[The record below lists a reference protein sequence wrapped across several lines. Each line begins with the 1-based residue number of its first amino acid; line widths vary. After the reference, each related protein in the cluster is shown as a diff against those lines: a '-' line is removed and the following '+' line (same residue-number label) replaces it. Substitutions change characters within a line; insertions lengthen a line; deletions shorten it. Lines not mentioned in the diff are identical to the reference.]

1 MRDNQKYDFGAWA
14 TKNDVLCADG
24 RTIRKNAFKD
34 MNGKEV
40 PLIWN
45 HDHENP
51 YAVIGH
57 ALLENR
63 DDGVY
68 SYLSFN
74 DSDLGKHCKSLVEHG
89 DVKGVSIYAN
99 KLKQS
104 GKDVLHGVIR
114 ELSLVLAGANPEAY
128 IDTVLA
134 HHDDLEEA
142 IVFDYCDE
150 FLAHSDEK
158 ESEEKPKE
166 ESNEETDNTGSEN
179 ADENKESN
187 NMEKEEL
194 NNEEQLEHS
203 GMNSGIDVEAEFN
216 SMNENQKAACMAL
229 VAMAKEEGEED
240 MAHNIFEGN
249 DGNDIALAHSAM
261 SDIFKDAKRYGT
273 LKDSFLEHAD
283 DVEKYGIDHM
293 EYFQT
298 PEGTDIYDRP
308 QFIKREPSGWVD
320 KVIAGVHNTPFA
332 KVRMIFADI
341 TEDEARA
348 KGYIKGNYK
357 KDEFFKLIKRTVS
370 PTTIYKKQ
378 RFDRDDLADADW
390 DVIPWVKSEMDM
402 MLNEEKAR
410 AYIFGDQ
417 RSESD
422 DDKIN
427 EACIIPVVKD
437 ADLFVITN
445 LVTPETGEK
454 LEHALINASVL
465 AQDDYRGSGDLTGFI
480 ESKQLSK
487 MMIMEDQFGH
497 RLYKTRAEL
506 ASAMGFREVV
516 PVPADVIPEG
526 IAIVALDLRDY
537 NVGQK
542 NMGKK
547 TWYSGFDIDYNQNKY
562 LLETRQS
569 GALIKPKSAIVLT
582 VDQG

>member
-1 MRDNQKYDFGAWA
+1 MRNNEKYDYGAWA
-14 TKNDVLCADG
+14 TKNNILCADG
-24 RTIRKNAFKD
+24 RTIRKDAFKD
-34 MNGKEV
+34 MDGKKV

-45 HDHENP
+45 HDHESP

-63 DDGVY
+63 EDGVY

-74 DSDLGKHCKSLVEHG
+74 DTEMGKHCKHLVEHG

-142 IVFDYCDE
+142 VVFECCE
-150 FLAHSDEK
+150 QFLAHSDENTSEN
-158 ESEEKPKE
+158 ESTDETKE
-166 ESNEETDNTGSEN
+166 ET
-179 ADENKESN
+179 
-187 NMEKEEL
+187 NMEKEL
-194 NNEEQLEHS
+194 NNEEETLEHS
-203 GMNSGIDVEAEFN
+203 DDEMVIDIEKELN
-216 SMNENQKAACMAL
+216 SMTESQRAATQAL
-229 VAMAKEEGEED
+229 VAMAKEEGEEN
-240 MAHNIFEGN
+240 MAHNVFEA
-249 DGNDIALAHSAM
+249 DEREDLTLAHTAM
-261 SDIFKDAKRYGT
+261 STIFKDAKKLGS
-273 LKDSFLEHAD
+273 LKDSFIEHAD

-320 KVIAGVHNTPFA
+320 KVIGGVHNTPFA
-332 KVRMIFADI
+332 KVRMMFADI

-357 KDEFFKLIKRTVS
+357 KEEFFKLIKRNVS

-378 RFDRDDLADADW
+378 KFDRDDLADADW
-390 DVIPWVKSEMDM
+390 DVIPWIKQEMDM
-402 MLNEEKAR
+402 MLDEEKAR

-417 RSESD
+417 RSNED
-422 DDKIN
+422 DDKIDEN
-427 EACIIPVVKD
+427 CIIPVVSD
-437 ADLFVITN
+437 NELFTITVE
-445 LVTPETGEK
+445 VTPGANES
-454 LEHALINASVL
+454 LEHALINNSVL
-465 AQDDYRGSGDLTGFI
+465 AQDDYRGSGNLIGFI
-480 ESKQLSK
+480 ESKELSR

-497 RLYKTRAEL
+497 RLYKTRTEL
-506 ASAMGFREVV
+506 ASAMGFSEIV
-516 PVPADVIPEG
+516 PVPRDVMPAG

-537 NVGQK
+537 NVGRK

-547 TWYSGFDIDYNQNKY
+547 TWYSDFDIDYNQNKY
-562 LLETRQS
+562 LLETRES
-569 GALIKPKSAIVLT
+569 GALIRPKSAIVLT